1 LKKNQ
6 TMKKLLALLCLS
18 AFTFGFSQEKE
29 QENALLRKNELKLN
43 AAFLIAG
50 AFEVSY
56 ERIIDEESAFGSSL
70 FIAIESEIENKF
82 MLTPYYRY
90 YFGKKPAAGFFAE
103 GFGSIN
109 GYEGYEWKYNYDSIN
124 NDYLSSSKYVKRT
137 DFALGFG
144 LGSKW
149 ITKKGF
155 VFEINAGVGRNLF
168 NSQDTSYDIIG
179 RGAIS
184 FGYRFNYIK
193 KASR

>member
-1 LKKNQ
+1 
-6 TMKKLLALLCLS
+6 MKKSCLFLCLCCL
-18 AFTFGFSQEKE
+18 TFGYSQEKQ

-56 ERIIDEESAFGSSL
+56 ERIIDDESAFGTSL
-70 FIAIESEIENKF
+70 FLTANDDISNKF

-90 YFGKKPAAGFFAE
+90 YFGRKPAAGFFAE

-109 GYEGYEWKYNYDSIN
+109 TYENKIYN
-124 NDYLSSSKYVKRT
+124 YLSSLSYDYRTEKTT

-144 LGSKW
+144 LGGKW
-149 ITKKGF
+149 ITKKGV
-155 VFEINAGVGRNLF
+155 VFEIYSGVGRNLI
-168 NSQDTSYDIIG
+168 NSDNSDFQIIG

-184 FGYRFNYIK
+184 VGYRFN
-193 KASR
+193 